1 MRPRAMEEVVG
12 QEHLIGEGKP
22 LRVMYERGR
31 LFSMLFWGPP
41 GCGKT
46 TLARL
51 VVRRSG
57 LPVVELSGVDASVK
71 DLRKATTGYMGK
83 PVVLFLDEIHRLNRS
98 QQAALLRDV
107 EEGRVIL
114 VAATTENPSFE
125 VISPLLSRMVVYRLE
140 PLRPEHLR
148 ILLERV
154 FSSPEGLPGFDMD
167 EEAKELAVA
176 MAGGDARVLYNL
188 LEIASALAESRG
200 ERRITAEDI
209 KVAGARR
216 TRYDKGRDEH
226 YDTVSAYVKAI
237 RGSDPDAALVYLA
250 KMLEG
255 GEDPIFI
262 ARRLVIHAAEDI
274 GMADPTALL
283 VAVAAYHAVQLV
295 GLPEGAIPLAE
306 ATVYLAAAPKSNS
319 VYRALKR
326 AREVVKKHPTLTVPL
341 HLRNPATR
349 LMEEMGYGKG
359 YRYPHDYPGNFV
371 LQDYLPKEL
380 RNVRIY
386 VPGDEGYER
395 RVRERLRR
403 WWRNFKRHY
412 KGDDHENKPS
422 N

>member
-1 MRPRAMEEVVG
+1 MRPRTLDEVVG

-22 LRVMYERGR
+22 LRVMYESKR
-31 LFSMLFWGPP
+31 LFSMLLWGPP

-51 VVRRSG
+51 IVQRSG
-57 LPVVELSGVDASVK
+57 LPVVELSGVDATVK
-71 DLRKATTGYMGK
+71 DLRKVTTGYMGR
-83 PVVLFLDEIHRLNRS
+83 PVVLLLDEIHRLNRS

-107 EEGRVIL
+107 EEGKVIL
-114 VAATTENPSFE
+114 IAATTENPSFE

-140 PLRPEHLR
+140 PLGPEHLKV
-148 ILLERV
+148 LLERA
-154 FSSPEGLPGFDMD
+154 FSSPEGLPDFDID
-167 EEAKELAVA
+167 EEAKDLAITI
-176 MAGGDARVLYNL
+176 AGGDARVLYNL
-188 LEIASALAESRG
+188 LEVASTLSENRG
-200 ERRITAEDI
+200 EKRITAGDI
-209 KVAGARR
+209 KVAG
-216 TRYDKGRDEH
+216 TGWVRYDKGRDEH

-262 ARRLVIHAAEDI
+262 ARRLVIHAAEDV

-306 ATVYLAAAPKSNS
+306 ATVYLSSAPKSNS
-319 VYRALKR
+319 VYAALKR
-326 AREVVKKHPTLTVPL
+326 AKDVVRKHPNLAVPH

-349 LMEEMGYGKG
+349 LMEKMGYGRG
-359 YRYPHDYPGNFV
+359 YRYPHDYPGHFV
-371 LQDYLPKEL
+371 LQDYLPEEL

-386 VPGDEGYER
+386 VPGDEGYEK
-395 RVRERLRR
+395 RVKERLKR
-403 WWRNFKRHY
+403 WWGNFKKHY
-412 KGDDHENKPS
+412 ADEDRET
-422 N
+422 